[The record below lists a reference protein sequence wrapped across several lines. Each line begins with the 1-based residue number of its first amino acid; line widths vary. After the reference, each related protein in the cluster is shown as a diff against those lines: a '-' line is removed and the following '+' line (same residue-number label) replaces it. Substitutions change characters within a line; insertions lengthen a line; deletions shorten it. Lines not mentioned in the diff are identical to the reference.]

1 MAKKKRISNSKPGN
15 AGGPGISGSSASNGA
30 SSAGPNGAGYSQRGA
45 LVADANDTSRPVTAA
60 TTRAKPQVSGAS
72 SALPAEV
79 ELGDWTVAIFAF
91 MVFLTPAVGVPNEE
105 MLQDTL
111 KSIVVSFAAVIAGLL
126 FFWQQRN
133 RREGLR
139 WHALMWLP
147 LALMFYAL
155 GSMVWSHTFLGGVE
169 AVRWFIFSLLLWLG
183 MNTLSRAR
191 VPYLIEGIHWGAVVA
206 SLWAALQFWIDFTY
220 FPQGPNPASTFVN
233 RNFFAEFV
241 VCTIPF
247 SAYLLAQARGSAR
260 ITLMAFTL
268 GFNIVA
274 LLMTGT
280 RGALSAM
287 WLTVIVVL
295 PLIALLYRKQ
305 LAFSS
310 WDAGKRILA
319 CGVLIASVIGMGL
332 ISTNNPKLLADS
344 GALGTNA
351 FDRAF
356 KRTASIGPGD
366 FSLNVRFLMWNATG
380 RIIKA
385 KPLTGVG
392 AGAWEAMLPLYQNE
406 GSQLETDY
414 YVHNEVLQ
422 LLAEY
427 GLTGLLFLLSLFGY
441 LLFAAW
447 KTLRD
452 RSAEAL
458 VEAPMRAIALSSLLA
473 FLIVSNI
480 GFPWRL
486 AATGSMFALS
496 LALLAASDARL
507 QNRSRF
513 LATRIAW
520 KPAYSQIVAVFL
532 MVCLALTAYISQQA
546 AATEQKIVRAVKL
559 ALGVTQSGDYNNP
572 KWDKIKKEMLV
583 LVKEGVAINPHYRKI
598 TPMVADEMARWG
610 DWTNAVWVWESVV
623 SSRPYI
629 VAIMSNIARG
639 YAQTGNS
646 DKALEWLARC
656 EKLQPKATS
665 VRSLKVILLSRNGN
679 EAQAAKLAK
688 DSIEAGIY
696 DYDLVS
702 AAYVLGMRNGDYE
715 MAIKGLELRTAGW
728 AANKADGF
736 LKLGNIYVTQKKD
749 DAKAL
754 ANFKSAIAA
763 SAPGA
768 EADAIRKQIP
778 AAYQARL

>member
-1 MAKKKRISNSKPGN
+1 M
-15 AGGPGISGSSASNGA
+15 
-30 SSAGPNGAGYSQRGA
+30 
-45 LVADANDTSRPVTAA
+45 
-60 TTRAKPQVSGAS
+60 
-72 SALPAEV
+72 
-79 ELGDWTVAIFAF
+79 AIFAF
-91 MVFLTPAVGVPNEE
+91 MVFLTPAIGVPNEE

-139 WHALMWLP
+139 WHAVMWLP

-155 GSMVWSHTFLGGVE
+155 GSMIWSHTFLGGVE
-169 AVRWFIFSLLLWLG
+169 AIRWFIFSLLLWLG

-206 SLWAALQFWIDFTY
+206 SLWTALQFWIDFTY

-287 WLTVIVVL
+287 WLSLFVVL
-295 PLIALLYRKQ
+295 PLIAIIYRKQ
-305 LAFSS
+305 FAFSG

-319 CGVLIASVIGMGL
+319 CGVLMASVIGMGL
-332 ISTNNPKLLADS
+332 VSTNNPKLLADS

-356 KRTASIGPGD
+356 KRTASIGPAD

-414 YVHNEVLQ
+414 YVHNEILQ

-507 QNRSRF
+507 QNRSYF
-513 LATRIAW
+513 LATRMSW
-520 KPAYSQIVAVFL
+520 KPVYSQMLAVFL

-546 AATEQKIVRAVKL
+546 AATEQKIVRAVKM

-572 KWDKIKKEMLV
+572 KWDKLKQNMLASV
-583 LVKEGVAINPHYRKI
+583 REGVAINPHYRKI
-598 TPMVADEMARWG
+598 TPMVADELARWG
-610 DWTNAVWVWESVV
+610 DWKNAVWVWESVA

-639 YAQTGNS
+639 YAQTGEPE
-646 DKALEWLARC
+646 KALEWLARC

-679 EAQAAKLAK
+679 EPQAAKLAK
-688 DSIEAGIY
+688 DSMEASIY
-696 DYDLVS
+696 DYDLLS
-702 AAYVLGMRNGDYE
+702 AAYVLGMRNGDFD

-728 AANKADGF
+728 PANKADGF
-736 LKLGNIYVTQKKD
+736 IKLGNLYMTQKKD

-754 ANFKSAIAA
+754 AAFKSAVAS

-768 EADAIRKQIP
+768 EATAIRQQIP
-778 AAYQARL
+778 PAYQARL